1 MSYKAQLIELRRHPY
16 HAFRPPHSRKAWKP
30 WKPRKP
36 NKRIVFRCFF
46 EISFCFYSALCF
58 ISATFLILFL
68 FLSLFADVFASAA
81 DASYKCIL
89 VSSPLSPFHC
99 HYPNTA
105 KWAAGI
111 TIATVKYELVAETW
125 EWRSELMGFSCS
137 WWFFAGNQLHKKVK
151 TKALRIKSLRPPST
165 ETEVLCYYTA

>member
-105 KWAAGI
+105 IACRTHVEPSKCFTKIANKCIYLCRDNFRLATFAKIPRGWAG
-111 TIATVKYELVAETW
+111 VVV
-125 EWRSELMGFSCS
+125 S
-137 WWFFAGNQLHKKVK
+137 VV
-151 TKALRIKSLRPPST
+151 
-165 ETEVLCYYTA
+165 ETEIPTKNSCLCLEIFG